1 MNDDSKK
8 SIIIIGGGPS
18 AMMMACTLNPN
29 LFDVTIVEKGKAI
42 GRKFLVAGKGGFNL
56 THSEDINEM
65 LQKYEAP
72 TSILN
77 AIQSFNNNDLRKW
90 LSSIGIETYVGSSKR
105 VFPVQGIKP
114 IEVLQ
119 AVKKEMDKLGV
130 TLITETEW
138 IGDLISD
145 GYITLLQKGK
155 SINIKADHVVFA
167 LGGGSWKVTGSDG
180 KWLDKFDQLGIQTK
194 SFQPS
199 NCVMLVDWKESIKI
213 HYGKPIK
220 NIALS
225 YSTHYKKGELLITEK
240 GIEGSPAYAL
250 SYYVGTELMKGKSAS
265 VHIDL
270 KPAFTL
276 EKIQNTIS
284 SSNRKTTEI
293 LRKDLAFSSAA
304 IAILKSRTS
313 REEFN
318 NAKSLSQKIKSLAV
332 TINGLGQLDEAISTV
347 CGIDPKAINDHFE
360 LAKYPNHYT
369 IGEMIDW
376 NAPTGGYL
384 LQACFSMGWY
394 LAKRLNGQT

>member
-250 SYYVGTELMKGKSAS
+250 SYYV
-265 VHIDL
+265 
-270 KPAFTL
+270 
-276 EKIQNTIS
+276 
-284 SSNRKTTEI
+284 
-293 LRKDLAFSSAA
+293 
-304 IAILKSRTS
+304 
-313 REEFN
+313 EEFN